1 MNIQEFCE
9 QLNALSERAKDS
21 MDKLERERNYVI
33 ETMQKTQG
41 SFGDQPPGQ
50 KLVTTLYHANNAL
63 TSADSALYMLRSR
76 IESYIQ
82 QTRK

>member
-76 IESYIQ
+76 IESDIQ

>member
-1 MNIQEFCE
+1 MNILEFDE
-9 QLNALSERAKDS
+9 QLNALGERAKAS
-21 MDKLERERNYVI
+21 MDRLERERGYVI
-33 ETMQKTQG
+33 DTMQKTQG

-50 KLVTTLYHANNAL
+50 KLVTTLYHVNNAL
-63 TSADSALYMLRSR
+63 TTADSALYALRSR